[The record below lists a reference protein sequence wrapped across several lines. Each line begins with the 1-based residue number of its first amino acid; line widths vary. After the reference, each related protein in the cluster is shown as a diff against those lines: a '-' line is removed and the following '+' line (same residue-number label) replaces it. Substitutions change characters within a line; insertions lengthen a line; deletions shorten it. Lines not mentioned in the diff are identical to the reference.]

1 MGVNF
6 SYAPSGQQN
15 AAPGEGAASGAVP
28 RLDLVS
34 RTSLALSEQLAFTV
48 GLGLKFKN
56 SNAPEEDWGKERMAV
71 NIRTSC
77 KDTRE

>member
-1 MGVNF
+1 
-6 SYAPSGQQN
+6 
-15 AAPGEGAASGAVP
+15 
-28 RLDLVS
+28 VS